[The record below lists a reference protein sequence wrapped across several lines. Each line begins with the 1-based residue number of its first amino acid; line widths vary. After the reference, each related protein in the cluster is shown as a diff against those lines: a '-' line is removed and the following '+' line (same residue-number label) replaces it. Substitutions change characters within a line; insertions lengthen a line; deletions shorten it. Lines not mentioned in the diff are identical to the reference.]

1 MLIPQEYYTAG
12 TSDDMLDAWDTAAG
26 LLERAGARVSIV
38 SVPHN
43 NYSVVVYAV
52 LSAADVASNMAR
64 YDGIEY
70 GRLLLYTFIVVIP
83 SMNAANNC
91 SGSLLGDVRRLHS
104 VHPIVHMWLH
114 HAWGDVSQL

>member
-1 MLIPQEYYTAG
+1 MCLCVQSVVQEYYTAG
-12 TSDDMLDAWDTAAG
+12 TSEDVLDAWNKAAE

-70 GRLLLYTFIVVIP
+70 GRSFLSRATVL
-83 SMNAANNC
+83 
-91 SGSLLGDVRRLHS
+91 
-104 VHPIVHMWLH
+104 
-114 HAWGDVSQL
+114 

>member
-12 TSDDMLDAWDTAAG
+12 TSDDVLDAWDTAAG
-26 LLERAGARVSIV
+26 LLERAGARVSVV

-70 GRLLLYTFIVVIP
+70 GRLLLSGTVI
-83 SMNAANNC
+83 
-91 SGSLLGDVRRLHS
+91 LL
-104 VHPIVHMWLH
+104 
-114 HAWGDVSQL
+114 